1 MNFTKSLTLFLALV
15 LSFNTYS
22 RSFYLQ
28 PWVGAGITGTNE
40 PWWTNDHTIHATTG
54 GVKLGYSFSRI
65 RLGIGAGLLNTGF
78 GMKGLTFEPQYNPQ
92 TGYAME
98 TVDVRLRYSE
108 LFVPVTF
115 GVKILEAG
123 KFTILP
129 EVGIAPTYTLRY
141 NGKQINQAN
150 GKEVKTVITN
160 LTERFS
166 LLGLGAINITYNVHP
181 RLGIM
186 LAPTYYRMLND
197 VTNMSAAPN
206 RYAITAN
213 VGLVLSL

>member
-1 MNFTKSLTLFLALV
+1 MLALV

-22 RSFYLQ
+22 QSFYIQ
-28 PWVGAGITGTNE
+28 PWIGAGITSTNE
-40 PWWTNDHTIHATTG
+40 SWWTNGHAIHATTG

-65 RLGIGAGLLNTGF
+65 RLGIGVGLLNTGF
-78 GMKGLTFEPQYNPQ
+78 GMKGLIFESQYNPQ

-115 GVKILEAG
+115 GVKILDAG

-129 EVGIAPTYTLRY
+129 EIGLAPIYTVRY
-141 NGKQINQAN
+141 SGKQISQTT
-150 GKEVKTVITN
+150 GKEVRTVVTTLN
-160 LTERFS
+160 ERFS
-166 LLGLGAINITYNVHP
+166 LLGLGAVNITYNLHP
-181 RLGIM
+181 KLGIV
-186 LAPTYYRMLND
+186 LTPTYYRMLND
-197 VTNMSAAPN
+197 ITNLSATPN

-213 VGLVLSL
+213 VGVVLTL